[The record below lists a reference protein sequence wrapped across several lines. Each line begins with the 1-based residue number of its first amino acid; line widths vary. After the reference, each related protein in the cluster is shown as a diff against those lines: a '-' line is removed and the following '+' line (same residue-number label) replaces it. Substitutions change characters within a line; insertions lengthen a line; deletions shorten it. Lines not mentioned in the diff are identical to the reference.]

1 LRVLSEP
8 SGDSFETTLE
18 IIDINLPSPGTYKL
32 SLRTFIHCA
41 NEGCENANDYILIRT
56 NEKNVGF
63 KDILKIGYSECRI
76 RDEKWVLDETY
87 FTVNSLMDFFVGD
100 SSKITRI

>member
-8 SGDSFETTLE
+8 TGESFITV
-18 IIDINLPSPGTYKL
+18 IDFFDIKLPSSGTYKL

-41 NEGCENANDYILIRT
+41 NEDCEKANDYILIT
-56 NEKNVGF
+56 TYENNVKI
-63 KDILKIGYSECRI
+63 KDILKIDYSECRI

-87 FTVNSLMDFFVGD
+87 FTVNSLTKFFVGK